1 MNTITIEGNLTRD
14 PELRFT
20 KGGKSVAN
28 FSVAV
33 NRSWMGDDGERQRS
47 VSYFDCSAWEGL
59 ADNVVASLKKGDR
72 VLLTAR
78 PKQRSYENAEGRTVT
93 RFEHTV
99 DAIGPSL
106 RWATAS
112 PVKVSRSAADDQAE
126 PAEAV
131 EGEEEF

>member
-14 PELRFT
+14 IELRFT
-20 KGGKSVAN
+20 PGGKAVAN

-33 NRSWMGDDGERQRS
+33 NRSWVDDNGERQRS
-47 VSYFDCSAWEGL
+47 VSFFDCAAWEGM
-59 ADNVVASLKKGDR
+59 AKNAAESLSKGDR

-78 PKQRSYENAEGRTVT
+78 PKQRSYENSEGQKVT

-99 DAIGPSL
+99 ESLGVSL

-112 PVKVSRSAADDQAE
+112 PVKVSGNGAAAEDQ
-126 PAEAV
+126 AEAV
-131 EGEEEF
+131 EGEEPI